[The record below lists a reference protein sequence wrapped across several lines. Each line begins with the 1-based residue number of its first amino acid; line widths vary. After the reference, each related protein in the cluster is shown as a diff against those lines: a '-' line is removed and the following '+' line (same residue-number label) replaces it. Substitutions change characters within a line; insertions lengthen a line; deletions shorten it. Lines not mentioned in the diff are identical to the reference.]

1 MDTWKINTTYWN
13 SLFIRVLCS
22 KIYMNL
28 IFSITYIC
36 GMQNATAELPADK
49 VVTKQDAEAVGSAE
63 LRSNTNLNQA
73 TQPGVVAASLNAAA
87 RLNENVNACK

>member
-1 MDTWKINTTYWN
+1 
-13 SLFIRVLCS
+13 
-22 KIYMNL
+22 
-28 IFSITYIC
+28 
-36 GMQNATAELPADK
+36 MQNATAELPADK

-63 LRSNTNLNQA
+63 LSNTNLNQA